1 MASSTNIKIKKELTR
16 KEKRIILITVLY
28 NNVIEGGKR
37 GKADRRR
44 VRRILACAKEEFLE
58 KGFSEAS
65 LRSIAAKADTTT
77 GSIYSRYGGKE
88 ELFGEI
94 VEPAAEYLI
103 AMFTRTQE
111 NFHAMD
117 VEEQPKKMEGTVQNG
132 MHEMLDYIYEN
143 FETFELLLD
152 ASYGTKFQHFVEC
165 LVEIETKYTYR
176 YMEDMHMAKQ
186 TQNVIT
192 EDFVHIMTTALF
204 ESIFE
209 VVRHKM
215 TKEDAIRYIDMLSL
229 YHYAGWDAILQIS
242 EK

>member
-1 MASSTNIKIKKELTR
+1 MAKQ
-16 KEKRIILITVLY
+16 
-28 NNVIEGGKR
+28 IEG
-37 GKADRRR
+37 
-44 VRRILACAKEEFLE
+44 VSERILACAKEEFLE

-192 EDFVHIMTTALF
+192 EDFVRIMTTALF

>member
-1 MASSTNIKIKKELTR
+1 MAKQ
-16 KEKRIILITVLY
+16 
-28 NNVIEGGKR
+28 IEG
-37 GKADRRR
+37 
-44 VRRILACAKEEFLE
+44 VSERILACAKEEFLE

-229 YHYAGWDAILQIS
+229 YHSLCGMGCDLTNFRKIS
-242 EK
+242 IQVVYWKIYSLKKYHIVS

>member
-1 MASSTNIKIKKELTR
+1 MAKQ
-16 KEKRIILITVLY
+16 
-28 NNVIEGGKR
+28 IEG
-37 GKADRRR
+37 
-44 VRRILACAKEEFLE
+44 VSERILACAKEEFLE

-117 VEEQPKKMEGTVQNG
+117 VEEQPKKMEGTVQNA

-152 ASYGTKFQHFVEC
+152 ASYGTKFQHFVER

-176 YMEDMHMAKQ
+176 YME
-186 TQNVIT
+186 VIT

-215 TKEDAIRYIDMLSL
+215 TKEDAVRYIDMLSL

>member
-1 MASSTNIKIKKELTR
+1 MAKQ
-16 KEKRIILITVLY
+16 
-28 NNVIEGGKR
+28 IEG
-37 GKADRRR
+37 
-44 VRRILACAKEEFLE
+44 VSERILACAKEEFLE

-165 LVEIETKYTYR
+165 LVEIETKDLTNFRKISIQVVYWKIYSLKK
-176 YMEDMHMAKQ
+176 YHM
-186 TQNVIT
+186 V
-192 EDFVHIMTTALF
+192 
-204 ESIFE
+204 S
-209 VVRHKM
+209 
-215 TKEDAIRYIDMLSL
+215 
-229 YHYAGWDAILQIS
+229 
-242 EK
+242 

>member
-1 MASSTNIKIKKELTR
+1 MAKQ
-16 KEKRIILITVLY
+16 
-28 NNVIEGGKR
+28 IE
-37 GKADRRR
+37 D
-44 VRRILACAKEEFLE
+44 VSERILACAKEEFLE

-117 VEEQPKKMEGTVQNG
+117 VEEQPKKMERTVQNG

-204 ESIFE
+204 ESVFE

-215 TKEDAIRYIDMLSL
+215 TKEDAVRYIDMLSL
-229 YHYAGWDAILQIS
+229 YHYAGWDAILKIS
-242 EK
+242 EEE